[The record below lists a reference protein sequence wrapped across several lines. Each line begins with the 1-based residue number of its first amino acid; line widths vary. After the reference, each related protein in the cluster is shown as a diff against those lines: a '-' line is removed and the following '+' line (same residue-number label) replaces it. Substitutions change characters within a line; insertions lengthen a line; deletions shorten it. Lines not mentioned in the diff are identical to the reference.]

1 MTRKNAN
8 ELVVAL
14 NKGRP
19 LTALLKVLSEA
30 GIAPSESPESSRKLV
45 FPTSRPDVSLLV
57 LRGGDVA
64 TYVEHGIADVG
75 LLGKDSLLEFPG
87 QDYYELLDLG
97 LARCRLMVA
106 GLVDEGPLPRRI
118 RVATKFVETAKRYY
132 AALGVQVDIIKLSG
146 AMELAPVMGLSDRI
160 IDIVETGNTLVA
172 NGLEPK
178 DLVEDISARLI
189 VNKSS
194 YKTKHRV
201 ISDLVKA
208 IESSVARR
216 DGASG

>member
-1 MTRKNAN
+1 MTTKNAN
-8 ELVVAL
+8 QLVVAL

-19 LTALLKVLSEA
+19 LTALLEVLSEV
-30 GIAPSESPESSRKLV
+30 GIVPSESPATSRKLV
-45 FPTSRPDVSLLV
+45 FPTSRSDVSLVV

-132 AALGVQVDIIKLSG
+132 ASLGVQADIIKLSG

-194 YKTKHRV
+194 YKTKYRV
-201 ISDLVKA
+201 IGDLVKA
-208 IESSVARR
+208 IESSVAHRE
-216 DGASG
+216 GASA

>member
-1 MTRKNAN
+1 MTTKNAN
-8 ELVVAL
+8 QLVVAL

-19 LTALLKVLSEA
+19 LTALLEVLSEV
-30 GIAPSESPESSRKLV
+30 GIVPSESPATSRKLV
-45 FPTSRPDVSLLV
+45 FPTSRSDVSLVV

-132 AALGVQVDIIKLSG
+132 ASLGVQADIIKLSG

-194 YKTKHRV
+194 YKTKYRV

-208 IESSVARR
+208 IESSVAHRE
-216 DGASG
+216 GASA